1 MILIQNLYFCAI
13 ILFTKLR
20 KKHKFETT
28 LIWKFLES
36 WRGEREIT
44 SKIKFQAIL
53 KKMGRSGSSSGEK
66 NKGNKSCLN
75 VVISGVGGKK
85 TKEWKACF
93 LFFKVQHLN
102 NPIKKILIWKRVFFW
117 SWGQKMN
124 VITPCVCY
132 ILLYILN
139 TTWSYF

>member
-1 MILIQNLYFCAI
+1 MYLCDI

-28 LIWKFLES
+28 LIWNFLES

-53 KKMGRSGSSSGEK
+53 KKMGRSGSSGRKIKETNLARMLLSMEPEAKKSK
-66 NKGNKSCLN
+66 NEWRVSCFWKFNIWIIQSKNPNL
-75 VVISGVGGKK
+75 KK
-85 TKEWKACF
+85 VCF
-93 LFFKVQHLN
+93 LKLRTENECDNTV
-102 NPIKKILIWKRVFFW
+102 
-117 SWGQKMN
+117 
-124 VITPCVCY
+124 CVLHPVSRNCSQ
-132 ILLYILN
+132 LYILN